1 MENWRQNSTTVA
13 RLRVGGNEPDPLAT
27 RLRFER
33 LFGAANFHPAG
44 LPPSAIVCVKKLSA
58 PAPEKRRFGFDD
70 WQPSLDWQ
78 SGVRSEIEKLF
89 RRAFR
94 PSRETVPAQAE
105 SVVFADDSELLAALA
120 SDWCEGIL
128 AQRWWWQ
135 SLFPNLRQ
143 AQTVARIWME
153 AAEFAPGALQLL
165 SQQGKAFQFAV
176 KLQPL
181 EANDLLRRMIRVFG
195 LNELQKAVF
204 EPLNEKEELAFM
216 PPPRN
221 FVKKRKLSFDA
232 GFSGSFQKSS
242 PWFESVTQ
250 MRHADLDFE
259 CQCLLVIGLLL
270 ARAPRVARSA
280 EFTRQVQL
288 FRAEFEISLKFS
300 AQNIDKILEKTE
312 RHDAVEQ
319 QKIISSAS
327 PAAETEKPPNPLE
340 SKKSEQKSSAKTSTL
355 IKKDSLKFT
364 VESVESPGSTETLKA
379 ENRLTK
385 KVEKKI
391 ESARIEK
398 KSKSSRIKPNE
409 FSASFDEV
417 IEEPETAI
425 ELSVETEFGGIF
437 YLLNLG
443 LYLNLYRDFSEF
455 PAPAEIDLN
464 IWDFVALLGLEF
476 LGEKIKNDAVWKFLE
491 RLSERETEAEPGEGF
506 NPPGEWRVPPEW
518 LETFQT
524 NQKWL
529 WTIAGKRLVIRH
541 PDKFSVVDAPLAA
554 DFQSQL
560 AKELKIYQ
568 KGISDIVE
576 NDAEGFPQ
584 NLPKIWLKN
593 LAEYARKRLAQALDL
608 PTPEQINEILFERK
622 AKVSVTA
629 TQLDITFSLAELPF
643 EVRLSGLDRNP
654 GWIPAAG
661 KYVKFHFV

>member
-1 MENWRQNSTTVA
+1 MENWRQNSTTVS
-13 RLRVGGNEPDPLAT
+13 RLRVGGNEIDPLAS

-70 WQPSLDWQ
+70 WQLSLDWQ
-78 SGVRSEIEKLF
+78 SGVRNEIEKLF

-105 SVVFADDSELLAALA
+105 SVVFADDSELLASLA
-120 SDWCEGIL
+120 SDWCEGLL

-135 SLFPNLRQ
+135 SLFPGLRQ
-143 AQTVARIWME
+143 AQTVARIWIE
-153 AAEFAPGALQLL
+153 AAEFAPNALKLL
-165 SQQGKAFQFAV
+165 AKQGKAVKFAV

-181 EANDLLRRMIRVFG
+181 EANDLLRQMIRVFG
-195 LNELQKAVF
+195 LNDLQKALF
-204 EPLNEKEELAFM
+204 EPLSEKEEFTFEPLQ
-216 PPPRN
+216 N
-221 FVKKRKLSFDA
+221 FIKKRDRFNA
-232 GFSGSFQKSS
+232 
-242 PWFESVTQ
+242 VTET
-250 MRHADLDFE
+250 RHAALDFE
-259 CQCLLVIGLLL
+259 RQCLLGIGLLL

-280 EFTRQVQL
+280 EFARQTRL
-288 FRAEFEISLKFS
+288 FRAKFEFSRKIA
-300 AQNIDKILEKTE
+300 AQSIDKILGKAQQY
-312 RHDAVEQ
+312 DAIEQ

-327 PAAETEKPPNPLE
+327 PSAKTKTSPNPPV
-340 SKKSEQKSSAKTSTL
+340 SKKTEQKSSAKSSFV

-364 VESVESPGSTETLKA
+364 VESIESSDSAETLKA
-379 ENRLTK
+379 ENRLTEK
-385 KVEKKI
+385 AEKKL
-391 ESARIEK
+391 EAAEIEK
-398 KSKSSRIKPNE
+398 KSKTSRIKQNE
-409 FSASFDEV
+409 FFKSFDEI

-455 PAPAEIDLN
+455 PAREIDLN

-476 LGEKIKNDAVWKFLE
+476 LGEKIKNDAVWKLLE
-491 RLSERETEAEPGEGF
+491 RLSGRETEAELGEGF
-506 NPPGEWRVPPEW
+506 NPPDEWRMPPEW

-529 WTIAGKRLVIRH
+529 WTISGKRLVIRH
-541 PDKFSVVDAPLAA
+541 PEKFSVVNAPLAA

-560 AKELKIYQ
+560 AEELKIYQ

-576 NDAEGFPQ
+576 NDAEDFSQ
-584 NLPKIWLKN
+584 SLSKSWLKN
-593 LAEYARKRLAQALDL
+593 LAEYARKRLAKALNL
-608 PTPEQINEILFERK
+608 PAPEQINEILFERK
-622 AKVSVTA
+622 AKISVTA
-629 TQLDITFSLAELPF
+629 THLDITFSLADLPF